1 MKTKKLIQRITIAL
15 LFVGFG
21 AIAQQTPASPQSES
35 ILIVGVTA
43 HLGNGQIINNAAIG
57 FDQGKITFVGKLSD
71 ADSNSFT
78 KKIDATGKHVYP
90 GFIISNTTN
99 GLTEI
104 DAVRATNDKDEVGK
118 MIPHIRSLI
127 AYNAESRV
135 TETLRSNGVLM
146 GQITPRGGTISGT
159 SSIVQFDA
167 WNWEDAALRVDDGIH
182 VNWPTSVT
190 SGKWWL
196 GEEKG
201 PKANK
206 TYAESVNDI
215 KNFMLDAQ
223 AYLSGSKSPINIP
236 FQAVERL
243 FNGAQQFYV
252 HVNGQKE
259 IIDVVHF
266 CEEIGVK
273 NLVIVHGTEAHKV
286 ADVLA
291 ANNIPVILDRAHRL
305 PSHSDEDIFF
315 PYKHAK
321 MLMDK
326 GVVVAIGIEGQMER
340 MQARNLPFYAG
351 TYAAYGLDKEEALK
365 LITSNAAKILGVDD
379 IVGTLEVGKHATLFI
394 SVGDALDMRTNIL
407 SHASIQGRA
416 ISLESHQTEL
426 WKKYMGKYSEQNG
439 GENINL
445 DSETS
450 ND

>member
-1 MKTKKLIQRITIAL
+1 MKNIFKILSFVLFIVSSTIN
-15 LFVGFG
+15 
-21 AIAQQTPASPQSES
+21 AQQTPASPQSES

-43 HLGNGQIINNAAIG
+43 HLGNGQIIENAAIG
-57 FDQGKITFVGKLSD
+57 FDQGKITFVGSLSEVD
-71 ADSNSFT
+71 INSFS

-90 GFIISNTTN
+90 GFIASNTTN
-99 GLTEI
+99 GILEI
-104 DAVRATNDKDEVGK
+104 DAVRATKDSDEVGE

-135 TETLRSNGVLM
+135 TETLRPNGVLM

-167 WNWEDAALRVDDGIH
+167 WNWEDAAIKIDDGIH
-182 VNWPTSVT
+182 VNWPS
-190 SGKWWL
+190 SISYGKLWL
-196 GEEKG
+196 GEDKG

-206 TYAESVNDI
+206 KYAESVNDI
-215 KNFMLDAQ
+215 KTFLLEAQ
-223 AYLSGSKSPINIP
+223 AYLSGSKSPKNIP
-236 FQAVERL
+236 LEAVEKL
-243 FNGAQQFYV
+243 FNGEQQFYV
-252 HVNGQKE
+252 HVSGQKE

-266 CEEIGVK
+266 CKEIGIQK
-273 NLVIVHGTEAHKV
+273 LVIVHGTEAYKV

-321 MLMDK
+321 MLIDK

-340 MQARNLPFYAG
+340 MQTRNLPFYAG

-365 LITSNAAKILGVDD
+365 LITSNPAKILGIDD
-379 IVGTLEVGKHATLFI
+379 IVGTLEVGKDATLFI
-394 SVGDALDMRTNIL
+394 SEGDALDMRTNIL
-407 SHASIQGRA
+407 SHAFIQGRE

-426 WKKYMGKYSEQNG
+426 YERYMGKF
-439 GENINL
+439 ENQ
-445 DSETS
+445 E
-450 ND
+450 

>member
-1 MKTKKLIQRITIAL
+1 MKNIFKILSFVLFIVSSTIN
-15 LFVGFG
+15 
-21 AIAQQTPASPQSES
+21 AQQTPASPQSES

-43 HLGNGQIINNAAIG
+43 HLGNGQIIENAAIG
-57 FDQGKITFVGKLSD
+57 FDQGKITFVGALSEVD
-71 ADSNSFT
+71 INSFS

-90 GFIISNTTN
+90 GFIASNTTN
-99 GLTEI
+99 GILEI
-104 DAVRATNDKDEVGK
+104 DAVRATKDSDEVGE

-135 TETLRSNGVLM
+135 TETLRPNGVLM

-167 WNWEDAALRVDDGIH
+167 WNWEDAAIKIDDGIH
-182 VNWPTSVT
+182 VNWPS
-190 SGKWWL
+190 SISYGKLWL
-196 GEEKG
+196 GEDKG

-206 TYAESVNDI
+206 KYAESVNDI
-215 KNFMLDAQ
+215 KTFLLEAQ
-223 AYLSGSKSPINIP
+223 VYLSGSKSPKNIP
-236 FQAVERL
+236 LEAVEKL
-243 FNGAQQFYV
+243 FNGEQQFYV
-252 HVNGQKE
+252 HVSGQKE

-266 CEEIGVK
+266 CKEIGIQK
-273 NLVIVHGTEAHKV
+273 LVIVHGTEAHKV

-321 MLMDK
+321 MLIDK

-340 MQARNLPFYAG
+340 MQTRNLPFYAG

-365 LITSNAAKILGVDD
+365 LITSNPAKILGIDD
-379 IVGTLEVGKHATLFI
+379 IVGTLEVGKDATLFI
-394 SVGDALDMRTNIL
+394 SEGDALDMRTNIL
-407 SHASIQGRA
+407 SHAFIQGRE

-426 WKKYMGKYSEQNG
+426 YERYMGKF
-439 GENINL
+439 ENQ
-445 DSETS
+445 E
-450 ND
+450 